1 MLSKEK
7 VLEVIQS
14 LPDKFNIDDA
24 IERLITLHKIETG
37 LQQVNEGQ
45 TISTAEAREKLQQWL
60 K

>member
-14 LPDKFNIDDA
+14 LPDEFNIDDV
-24 IERLITLHKIETG
+24 IERLITLHKIENG